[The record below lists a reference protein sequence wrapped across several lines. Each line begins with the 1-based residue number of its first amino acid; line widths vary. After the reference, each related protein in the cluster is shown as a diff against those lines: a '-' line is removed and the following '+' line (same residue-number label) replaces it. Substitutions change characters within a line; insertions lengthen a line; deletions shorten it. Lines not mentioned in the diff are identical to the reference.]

1 MRLGFHASHEQI
13 APSRLLSDVQ
23 HAERAGFEMAMC
35 SDHFG
40 PWSTRQGH
48 SGYAWSLAGGCAG
61 PHRVGARLRL
71 RAGQRYHPA
80 VVAQKI
86 ATLGEMFPG
95 RFWTALGSGE
105 ASNEHITGER
115 WPRKEVRTRRLEECV
130 DVIQRLL
137 DGEEVSHDGLVTV
150 DRARLWDVPAV
161 RPRLIGPAVSVASA
175 GRVAAWADGLVT
187 INQPVEVLRDIV
199 SAYRAAG
206 GRGPLSLQV
215 HLLVGADPRGGGS
228 HRFDQWRSN
237 VFTEPVNWDT
247 ETPQA
252 FDVMAEHVDMDA
264 VRGAVEVSHDLS
276 WHRDRLAELA
286 AVGLRRPQ
294 PRLRRPGAGRLHRRL
309 RRRGPSR
316 PSGADGRV
324 LHLLVCGRESRPTRA
339 TRGWRSATTE
349 PPRRRDLR
357 RLDGDGVGDI
367 GGRPNHIDDLAELV
381 SPVCG

>member
-40 PWSTRQGH
+40 PWSARQGH
-48 SGYAWSLAGGCAG
+48 SGYAWAWLGAALARTSLELGCVSA
-61 PHRVGARLRL
+61 P
-71 RAGQRYHPA
+71 GQRYHPA
-80 VVAQKI
+80 VMAQKI

-95 RFWTALGSGE
+95 RFWVALGSGE

-130 DVIQRLL
+130 SVIRRLL

-150 DRARLWDVPAV
+150 DRARLWERPSVP
-161 RPRLIGPAVSVASA
+161 PRLVGPAVSVASA
-175 GRVAAWADGLVT
+175 ARVAAWADGLVT
-187 INQPVEVLRDIV
+187 INQPIEVLRDIV
-199 SAYRAAG
+199 SAYRDAG

-215 HLLVGADPRGGGS
+215 HLSWAPTAEEAEATA
-228 HRFDQWRSN
+228 FDQWRSN

-247 ETPQA
+247 ETQQG
-252 FDVMAEHVDMDA
+252 FDVMAEHVDLDT

-286 AVGLRRPQ
+286 AVGF
-294 PRLRRPGAGRLHRRL
+294 
-309 RRRGPSR
+309 
-316 PSGADGRV
+316 
-324 LHLLVCGRESRPTRA
+324 
-339 TRGWRSATTE
+339 
-349 PPRRRDLR
+349 
-357 RLDGDGVGDI
+357 
-367 GGRPNHIDDLAELV
+367 DDLYLHHVGQDQAAFIETFGAEVL
-381 SPVCG
+381 PTLRG

>member
-13 APSRLLSDVQ
+13 APSQLLTDIE

-48 SGYAWSLAGGCAG
+48 SGYAWAWLGAARARTGLELGCVCA
-61 PHRVGARLRL
+61 P
-71 RAGQRYHPA
+71 GQRYHPA
-80 VVAQKI
+80 GVAQKI
-86 ATLGEMFPG
+86 ATLAEMFPG

-115 WPRKEVRTRRLEECV
+115 WPRKEVRTQRLEECV

-150 DRARLWDVPAV
+150 DRARLWDVPEV
-161 RPRLIGPAVSVASA
+161 RPRLIGPAVTVASA

-187 INQPVEVLRDIV
+187 INQPMDVLRDIV
-199 SAYRAAG
+199 SAYRDAG

-215 HLLVGADPRGGGS
+215 HLSWAGTEAEAEAIAL
-228 HRFDQWRSN
+228 DQWRTN
-237 VFTEPVNWDT
+237 VFSEPVNWDT

-252 FDVMAEHVDMDA
+252 FDVMAAHVGIEG

-276 WHRDRLAELA
+276 WHRDRIAELA
-286 AVGLRRPQ
+286 AVGFDDIYLHFVGQEQEGFIDAFGSEVLPALR
-294 PRLRRPGAGRLHRRL
+294 G
-309 RRRGPSR
+309 
-316 PSGADGRV
+316 
-324 LHLLVCGRESRPTRA
+324 
-339 TRGWRSATTE
+339 
-349 PPRRRDLR
+349 
-357 RLDGDGVGDI
+357 
-367 GGRPNHIDDLAELV
+367 
-381 SPVCG
+381 